1 MENNMVKIAA
11 LDLGSNST
19 RLLIADVSEE
29 KFNTLERSHVVTKM
43 AEGLEENGFI
53 SDEARK
59 RVIKTLKIFLKQ
71 IKKHE
76 VVEVFA
82 VGTAA
87 MRDSSNT
94 DEFIDEIKRKLD
106 IEVEII
112 TGQQEGIITSL
123 GVHHFMDNLQN
134 YLIVDIGGRSTE
146 FIYEDNKKV
155 VSHSLDLGVVTL
167 TEKYFSELPANR
179 ENILKAEQEVIE
191 KISNL
196 KISNNKLL
204 IGVSGTATSLGAI
217 YLEQDRFNEDPIHNI
232 EISQLE
238 LTNIKNIVQKL
249 SEPEIITKFNGLDP
263 KRAKTITS
271 GIVILE
277 NIMKRYENPSIIIS
291 KNDILEGLILKKY

>member
-1 MENNMVKIAA
+1 MENNMVKIAS

-19 RLLIADVSEE
+19 RLLIAEVSEE

-59 RVIKTLKIFLKQ
+59 RVIKTLKTFLKQ

-146 FIYEDNKKV
+146 FIYEDNNKV

-167 TEKYFSELPANR
+167 TEKYFTELPANR

-204 IGVSGTATSLGAI
+204 IGVSGTATSLGSI
-217 YLEQDRFNEDPIHNI
+217 YLEQERFNEDPIHNI

-249 SEPEIITKFNGLDP
+249 SEPEIITKFNGVDP

-277 NIMKRYENPSIIIS
+277 NIMKRYENSSIIIS

>member
-1 MENNMVKIAA
+1 MVKIAA

-19 RLLIADVSEE
+19 RLLIADVSGE
-29 KFNTLERSHVVTKM
+29 KFNTLERTHVVTKM

-59 RVIKTLKIFLKQ
+59 RVIKTLKTFLKK

-76 VVEVFA
+76 VAEVFA

-87 MRDSSNT
+87 IRDSSNT
-94 DEFIDEIKRKLD
+94 DEFIDEIRRKLD

-112 TGQQEGIITSL
+112 TGQQEGIITSI

-146 FIYEDNKKV
+146 FIYEDDNKV
-155 VSHSLDLGVVTL
+155 ISQSLDLGVVTL
-167 TEKYFSELPANR
+167 TEKYFSELPPKR
-179 ENILKAEQEVIE
+179 DNIAKSEQEVMG

-196 KISNNKLL
+196 KIPNAKLL

-217 YLEQDRFNEDPIHNI
+217 HLEQDRFDEDEIHNI

-249 SEPEIITKFNGLDP
+249 SESEIITKFNGVDP

-277 NIMKRYENPSIIIS
+277 NIMKRYENSSIIIS

>member
-1 MENNMVKIAA
+1 MENNMVKIAS

-59 RVIKTLKIFLKQ
+59 RVIKTLKTFLKQ

-146 FIYEDNKKV
+146 FIYEDNNKV

-167 TEKYFSELPANR
+167 TEKYFTELPANR

-204 IGVSGTATSLGAI
+204 IGVSGTATSLGSI
-217 YLEQDRFNEDPIHNI
+217 YLEQERFNEDPIHNI
-232 EISQLE
+232 EIRQLE

-249 SEPEIITKFNGLDP
+249 SEPEIITKFNGVDP

-277 NIMKRYENPSIIIS
+277 NIMKRYENSSIIIS

>member
-1 MENNMVKIAA
+1 MVKIAS

-19 RLLIADVSEE
+19 RLLIAEVSEE

-59 RVIKTLKIFLKQ
+59 RVIKTLKTFVKQ

-146 FIYEDNKKV
+146 FIYEDNNKV

-167 TEKYFSELPANR
+167 TERYFSELPANR

-204 IGVSGTATSLGAI
+204 IGVSGTATSLGSI
-217 YLEQDRFNEDPIHNI
+217 YLEQERFNEDPIHNI

-238 LTNIKNIVQKL
+238 LTNIKNIVEKL
-249 SEPEIITKFNGLDP
+249 SEPEIITKFNGVDP

-277 NIMKRYENPSIIIS
+277 NIMKRYENSSIIIS

>member
-59 RVIKTLKIFLKQ
+59 RVIKTLKTFLKL

-87 MRDSSNT
+87 MRDSSNA

-146 FIYEDNKKV
+146 FIYEDNNKV

-249 SEPEIITKFNGLDP
+249 SEPEIITKFNGIDP

-277 NIMKRYENPSIIIS
+277 NIMKRYENSSIIIS

>member
-1 MENNMVKIAA
+1 MVKIAS

-19 RLLIADVSEE
+19 RLLIAEVSEE
-29 KFNTLERSHVVTKM
+29 KFNTLEKSHVVTKM

-59 RVIKTLKIFLKQ
+59 RVIKTLKTFLKQ

-146 FIYEDNKKV
+146 FIYEDNNKV

-167 TEKYFSELPANR
+167 TERYFSELPANR

-204 IGVSGTATSLGAI
+204 IGVSGTATSLGSI
-217 YLEQDRFNEDPIHNI
+217 YLEQERFNEDPIHNI

-238 LTNIKNIVQKL
+238 LTNIKNIVEKL
-249 SEPEIITKFNGLDP
+249 SEPEIITKFNGVDP

-277 NIMKRYENPSIIIS
+277 NIMKRYENSSIIIS

>member
-1 MENNMVKIAA
+1 MVKIAS

-59 RVIKTLKIFLKQ
+59 RVIKTLKTFLKQ

-94 DEFIDEIKRKLD
+94 VEFIDEIKSKLD

-112 TGQQEGIITSL
+112 TGHQEGIITSL

-146 FIYEDNKKV
+146 FIYEDNNKV
-155 VSHSLDLGVVTL
+155 VSHSLDIGVVTL
-167 TEKYFSELPANR
+167 TEKYFSKLPANR

-204 IGVSGTATSLGAI
+204 IGVSGTATSLGSI

-249 SEPEIITKFNGLDP
+249 SEPEIITKFNGVDP

-277 NIMKRYENPSIIIS
+277 NIMKRYENSSIIIS

>member
-1 MENNMVKIAA
+1 MENNMVKIAS

-19 RLLIADVSEE
+19 RLLIAEVSEE

-59 RVIKTLKIFLKQ
+59 RVIKTLKTFLKQ

-146 FIYEDNKKV
+146 FIYEDNNKV

-167 TEKYFSELPANR
+167 TERYFSELPANR

-204 IGVSGTATSLGAI
+204 IGVSGTATSLGSI

-232 EISQLE
+232 EIRQLE

-249 SEPEIITKFNGLDP
+249 SEPEIITKFNGVDP

-277 NIMKRYENPSIIIS
+277 NIMKRYENSSIIIS

>member
-19 RLLIADVSEE
+19 RLLVADVSEE

-59 RVIKTLKIFLKQ
+59 RVIKTLKTFLKL

-87 MRDSSNT
+87 MRDSSNA

-146 FIYEDNKKV
+146 FIYEDNNKV

-249 SEPEIITKFNGLDP
+249 SEPEIITKFNGIDP

-277 NIMKRYENPSIIIS
+277 NIMKRYENSSIIIS

>member
-1 MENNMVKIAA
+1 MENNMVKIAS

-59 RVIKTLKIFLKQ
+59 RVIKTLKTFLKQ

-146 FIYEDNKKV
+146 FIYEDNNKV

-167 TEKYFSELPANR
+167 TEKYFTELPANR

-204 IGVSGTATSLGAI
+204 IGVSGTATSLGSI

-232 EISQLE
+232 EIRQLE

-249 SEPEIITKFNGLDP
+249 SEPEIITKFNGVDP

-277 NIMKRYENPSIIIS
+277 NIMKRYENSSIIIS

>member
-1 MENNMVKIAA
+1 MVKIAS

-59 RVIKTLKIFLKQ
+59 RVIKTLKTFLKQ

-94 DEFIDEIKRKLD
+94 VEFIDEIKSKLD

-112 TGQQEGIITSL
+112 TGHQEGIITSL

-146 FIYEDNKKV
+146 FIYEDNNKV

-204 IGVSGTATSLGAI
+204 IGVSGTATSLGSI

-249 SEPEIITKFNGLDP
+249 SEPEIITKFNGVDP

-277 NIMKRYENPSIIIS
+277 NIMKRYENSSIIIS

>member
-1 MENNMVKIAA
+1 MVKIAA

-29 KFNTLERSHVVTKM
+29 KFNTLERLHVVTKM

-76 VVEVFA
+76 VVDVFA

>member
-29 KFNTLERSHVVTKM
+29 KFNTLERLHVVTKM

-59 RVIKTLKIFLKQ
+59 RVIKTLKTFLKL

-87 MRDSSNT
+87 MRDSSNA
-94 DEFIDEIKRKLD
+94 DEFTDEIKRKLD

-146 FIYEDNKKV
+146 FIYEDNNKV

-249 SEPEIITKFNGLDP
+249 SEPEIITKFNGIDP

-277 NIMKRYENPSIIIS
+277 NIMKRYENSSIIIS

>member
-1 MENNMVKIAA
+1 MVKIAA

-19 RLLIADVSEE
+19 RLLIADISGE

-53 SDEARK
+53 SDEAKK
-59 RVIKTLKIFLKQ
+59 RVIKTLKTFLKK

-94 DEFIDEIKRKLD
+94 DEFIDEIRRKLD

-112 TGQQEGIITSL
+112 TGLQEGIITSL

-146 FIYEDNKKV
+146 FIYEDNNKV
-155 VSHSLDLGVVTL
+155 ISHSLDLGVVTL
-167 TEKYFSELPANR
+167 TEKYFSELPTNR
-179 ENILKAEQEVIE
+179 DNIVKAEQEVMDAL
-191 KISNL
+191 SNL
-196 KISNNKLL
+196 KIPNAKLL

-217 YLEQDRFNEDPIHNI
+217 HLEQDRFDEDAIHNI

-249 SEPEIITKFNGLDP
+249 SEPEIITKFNGVDP

-277 NIMKRYENPSIIIS
+277 NIMKRYENSSIIIS

>member
-1 MENNMVKIAA
+1 MENNMVKIAS

-59 RVIKTLKIFLKQ
+59 RVIKTLKTFLKQ

-94 DEFIDEIKRKLD
+94 DEFIDEIKKKLD

-146 FIYEDNKKV
+146 FIYEDNNKV

-167 TEKYFSELPANR
+167 TERYFSELPANR

-204 IGVSGTATSLGAI
+204 IGVSGTATSLGSI

-232 EISQLE
+232 EIRQLE

-249 SEPEIITKFNGLDP
+249 SEPEIITKFNGVDP

-277 NIMKRYENPSIIIS
+277 NIMKRYENSSIIIS

>member
-1 MENNMVKIAA
+1 MENNMVKIAS

-19 RLLIADVSEE
+19 RLLIAEVSEE

-59 RVIKTLKIFLKQ
+59 RVIKTLKTFLKQ

-146 FIYEDNKKV
+146 FIYEDNNKV

-167 TEKYFSELPANR
+167 TERYFSELPANR

-204 IGVSGTATSLGAI
+204 IGVSGTATSLGSI
-217 YLEQDRFNEDPIHNI
+217 YLEQERFNEDPIHNI

-238 LTNIKNIVQKL
+238 LTNIKNIVEKL
-249 SEPEIITKFNGLDP
+249 SEPEIITKFNGVDP

-277 NIMKRYENPSIIIS
+277 NIMKRYENSSIIIS

>member
-1 MENNMVKIAA
+1 MVKIAS

-59 RVIKTLKIFLKQ
+59 RVIKTLKTFLKQ

-146 FIYEDNKKV
+146 FIYEDNNKV

-167 TEKYFSELPANR
+167 TEKYFTELPANR

-204 IGVSGTATSLGAI
+204 IGVSGTATSLGSI

-232 EISQLE
+232 EIRQLE
-238 LTNIKNIVQKL
+238 LTNIKNIVQKF
-249 SEPEIITKFNGLDP
+249 SEPEIITKFNGVDP

-277 NIMKRYENPSIIIS
+277 NIMKRYENSSIIIS

>member
-1 MENNMVKIAA
+1 MVKIAA

-59 RVIKTLKIFLKQ
+59 RVIKTLKTFLKL

-87 MRDSSNT
+87 MRDSSNA
-94 DEFIDEIKRKLD
+94 DEFTDEIKRKLD

-146 FIYEDNKKV
+146 FIYEDNNKV

-204 IGVSGTATSLGAI
+204 IGVSCTATSLGAI
-217 YLEQDRFNEDPIHNI
+217 YLKQDRFNEDPIHNI

-238 LTNIKNIVQKL
+238 LTNIKNIVEKL
-249 SEPEIITKFNGLDP
+249 SEPEIITKFNGVDP

>member
-1 MENNMVKIAA
+1 MVKIAA

-29 KFNTLERSHVVTKM
+29 KFNVVVRTHVVTKM
-43 AEGLEENGFI
+43 AESLEEKGYI
-53 SDEARK
+53 SNEAIK
-59 RVIKTLKIFLKQ
+59 RVIKTLKTFLKQ

-76 VVEVFA
+76 VTEVFA
-82 VGTAA
+82 IGTAA
-87 MRDSSNT
+87 MRDSSNS
-94 DEFIDEIKRKLD
+94 DAIIDEIRRKLD
-106 IEVEII
+106 IEVEVIS
-112 TGQQEGIITSL
+112 GQQEGIITSL

-146 FIYEDNKKV
+146 FIYEENNKV
-155 VSHSLDLGVVTL
+155 ISQSLELGVVTL
-167 TEKYFSELPANR
+167 TEKYFSTLPPNR
-179 ENILKAEQEVIE
+179 ENILKAEQKVREE
-191 KISNL
+191 ISNL

-217 YLEQDRFNEDPIHNI
+217 HLEQDKFDEDEIHNI

-238 LTNIKNIVQKL
+238 LINIKNILQNM
-249 SEPEIITKFNGLDP
+249 SEPEIITKFNGVDP

-277 NIMKRYENPSIIIS
+277 NIMKRYENSSIIIS

>member
-29 KFNTLERSHVVTKM
+29 KFNTLERLHVVTKM

-59 RVIKTLKIFLKQ
+59 RVIKTLKTFLKQ

-277 NIMKRYENPSIIIS
+277 NIMKRYENSSIIIS

>member
-1 MENNMVKIAA
+1 MVKIAA

-19 RLLIADVSEE
+19 RLLIADVSGE
-29 KFNTLERSHVVTKM
+29 KFNTLERLHVVTKM

-59 RVIKTLKIFLKQ
+59 RVIKTLKTFLKK
-71 IKKHE
+71 IKKHD

-94 DEFIDEIKRKLD
+94 DEFIDEIRRKLD
-106 IEVEII
+106 IQVEII

-123 GVHHFMDNLQN
+123 GVHHFIDNLQN

-146 FIYEDNKKV
+146 FIYEDSNKV
-155 VSHSLDLGVVTL
+155 ISHSLDLGVVTL
-167 TEKYFSELPANR
+167 TEKYFTELPTNR
-179 ENILKAEQEVIE
+179 DNIIKAEQEVMD

-196 KISNNKLL
+196 KISNGKLL

-217 YLEQDRFNEDPIHNI
+217 HLKQDRFDEDAIHNI
-232 EISQLE
+232 VISQLD
-238 LTNIKNIVQKL
+238 LINIKNICLLYTSPSPRDRQK
-249 SEPEIITKFNGLDP
+249 S
-263 KRAKTITS
+263 R
-271 GIVILE
+271 
-277 NIMKRYENPSIIIS
+277 MPSS
-291 KNDILEGLILKKY
+291 A

>member
-1 MENNMVKIAA
+1 MVKIASV
-11 LDLGSNST
+11 DLGSNST

-59 RVIKTLKIFLKQ
+59 RVIKTLKTFLKQ

-146 FIYEDNKKV
+146 FIYEDNNKV

-204 IGVSGTATSLGAI
+204 IGVSGTATSLGSI

-232 EISQLE
+232 EIRQLE

-249 SEPEIITKFNGLDP
+249 SEPEIIIKFNGVDP

-277 NIMKRYENPSIIIS
+277 NIMKRYENSSIIIS
-291 KNDILEGLILKKY
+291 TNDILDGLILKKY

>member
-1 MENNMVKIAA
+1 MVKIAS

-19 RLLIADVSEE
+19 RLLIAEVSEE

-59 RVIKTLKIFLKQ
+59 RVIKTLKTFVKQ

-167 TEKYFSELPANR
+167 TEKYFTELPANR

-204 IGVSGTATSLGAI
+204 IGVSGTATSLGSI

-232 EISQLE
+232 EIRQLE

-249 SEPEIITKFNGLDP
+249 SEPEIIIKFNGVDP

>member
-1 MENNMVKIAA
+1 MENNMVKIAS

-59 RVIKTLKIFLKQ
+59 RVIKTLKTFLKQ

-94 DEFIDEIKRKLD
+94 VEFIDEIKSKLD

-112 TGQQEGIITSL
+112 TGHQEGIITSL

-146 FIYEDNKKV
+146 FIYEDNNKV
-155 VSHSLDLGVVTL
+155 VSHSLDIGVVTL
-167 TEKYFSELPANR
+167 TEKYFSKLPANR

-204 IGVSGTATSLGAI
+204 IGVSGTATSLGSI

-249 SEPEIITKFNGLDP
+249 SEPEIITKFNGVDP

-277 NIMKRYENPSIIIS
+277 NIMKRYENSSIIIS

>member
-1 MENNMVKIAA
+1 MVKIAA

-19 RLLIADVSEE
+19 RLLIADISGE

-53 SDEARK
+53 SDEAKK
-59 RVIKTLKIFLKQ
+59 RVIKTLKTFLKK

-94 DEFIDEIKRKLD
+94 DEFIDEIRRKLD

-146 FIYEDNKKV
+146 FIYEDNNKV
-155 VSHSLDLGVVTL
+155 ISHSLDLGVVTL
-167 TEKYFSELPANR
+167 TEKYFSELPTNR
-179 ENILKAEQEVIE
+179 DNIVKAEQQVMDAL
-191 KISNL
+191 SNL
-196 KISNNKLL
+196 KIPNAKLL

-217 YLEQDRFNEDPIHNI
+217 HLEQDRFDEDAIHNI

-238 LTNIKNIVQKL
+238 MTNIKNIVQKL
-249 SEPEIITKFNGLDP
+249 SEPEIITKFNGVDP

-277 NIMKRYENPSIIIS
+277 NIMKRYENFSIIIS